1 MRRLPGL
8 IVVMVMVVF
17 AGDIHAASLLGPAG
31 GMGEQKAGAFSVGA
45 GHFFYDDYWK
55 DGGGMKFQQSQ
66 TFGEGAWRPTRDTE
80 IFARLGGTDLKIQ
93 ELGFKDNY
101 NLYSGIGGR
110 AVFWRPDPR
119 FDIGG
124 NLYADRAWGDFR
136 QVSCTPGGPTT
147 TTKVKEPWS
156 VSFAL
161 LGEWTPAVP
170 LVLYGGP
177 KLYYG
182 ASRIEAQTVPAS
194 GPATGWSRSIMTD
207 SPVGGVLGMRFAV
220 MGIDRLRLGL
230 EMQFTAR
237 VSVGGTLG
245 YAF

>member
-45 GHFFYDDYWK
+45 GYFFYDDYWK

-110 AVFWRPDPR
+110 AVFWRPDPGSISAATFTR
-119 FDIGG
+119 TALGATSG
-124 NLYADRAWGDFR
+124 RWAARRAGPR
-136 QVSCTPGGPTT
+136 PRRRSKSPGR
-147 TTKVKEPWS
+147 S
-156 VSFAL
+156 L
-161 LGEWTPAVP
+161 
-170 LVLYGGP
+170 
-177 KLYYG
+177 
-182 ASRIEAQTVPAS
+182 
-194 GPATGWSRSIMTD
+194 SRSW
-207 SPVGGVLGMRFAV
+207 GNG
-220 MGIDRLRLGL
+220 RLPCHSC
-230 EMQFTAR
+230 FTAGR
-237 VSVGGTLG
+237 SSTTAHRG
-245 YAF
+245 